1 MSADRIVA
9 RALGT
14 ALAGLW
20 AVLALAL
27 GPAPA
32 AAAGHS
38 EAAERHGGGGDF
50 DNDFDDWNNGWGG
63 MWNNYDWTLERLQR
77 ESISTQEE
85 QAREAGRTVRREEL
99 EKAREKDA
107 AESDAYFQSILQASQ
122 AALRAPQG
130 VYYRKP
136 GYTSTE
142 APGPAVTPVQVGGAS
157 YIYDQ
162 GIFWLQQGT
171 TYIVVTAPAGA
182 TVAAVPAASVRIPF
196 GGKTYWYFF
205 GTFFA
210 EQAGGYAVV
219 SPPAGLTVYYLPD
232 GYTQDKAGG
241 ADVFRFGGTIFK
253 PVFVQGVLAYQVVA
267 GS

>member
-1 MSADRIVA
+1 MSAVMSVA
-9 RALGT
+9 RALG
-14 ALAGLW
+14 AAIAGLW
-20 AVLALAL
+20 AVLLL
-27 GPAPA
+27 GQVA
-32 AAAGHS
+32 AAADRGRVEVAQRRGRATFAS
-38 EAAERHGGGGDF
+38 DW
-50 DNDFDDWNNGWGG
+50 DDWNGGWGG
-63 MWNNYDWTLERLQR
+63 SWNYDWTLMQMQR
-77 ESISTQEE
+77 NAISTQEE
-85 QAREAGRTVRREEL
+85 QAREAGRAVRRDEL
-99 EKAREKDA
+99 EQTRQKDA
-107 AESDAYFQSILQASQ
+107 AESDAYFQSILEASQ
-122 AALRAPQG
+122 AALRAPRG

-142 APGPAVTPVQVGGAS
+142 APGPGAAPVQAGGVS
-157 YIYDQ
+157 YFYDR

-171 TYIVVTAPAGA
+171 TYIVVTAPPGA
-182 TVAAVPAASVRIPF
+182 MVPALPAASVRIPF
-196 GGKTYWYFF
+196 GDKTYWYFF

-241 ADVFRFGGTIFK
+241 ANVFRFGDTLFK